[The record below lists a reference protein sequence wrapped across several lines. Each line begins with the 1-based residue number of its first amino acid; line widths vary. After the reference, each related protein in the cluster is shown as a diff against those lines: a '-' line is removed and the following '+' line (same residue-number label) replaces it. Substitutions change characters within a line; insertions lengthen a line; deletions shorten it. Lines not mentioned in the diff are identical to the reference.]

1 MREMLRLLNIIEKS
15 YPEIHQ
21 HGERVSKVL
30 SLFLEY
36 AGINRKIIEQASLAA
51 KVHDVGKAMIP
62 IDILKKEEEG
72 IPFSKEEERIWK
84 KHPKLGLE
92 VINKYYDKVYN
103 TEIII
108 SGVLSHHER
117 YDGSGHPNGIKKYAN
132 YQTTYLISMISQIDN
147 LVKKKGVTIDDAID
161 EIDGDYGNVDPYW
174 ITMFRGFMK
183 NRSNRKK
190 VEKILG

>member
-1 MREMLRLLNIIEKS
+1 MLRLLNIIEKN

-30 SLFLEY
+30 NLFLEY
-36 AGINRKIIEQASLAA
+36 AGISRKIIEQASLAA

-62 IDILKKEEEG
+62 IDILRKEEEG
-72 IPFSKEEERIWK
+72 IPLSQEEKRIWK
-84 KHPKLGLE
+84 EHPRLGLE

-103 TEIII
+103 TEIIV

-132 YQTTYLISMISQIDN
+132 YQTTYVIAMISQIDN

-161 EIDGDYGNVDPYW
+161 EIDRDYGNIDPYW
-174 ITMFRGFMK
+174 ISMFKKFLRNK
-183 NRSNRKK
+183 SNRRK

>member
-1 MREMLRLLNIIEKS
+1 MLRLLNIIEKN
-15 YPEIHQ
+15 YPEIYQ

-84 KHPKLGLE
+84 KHPRLGLE

-103 TEIII
+103 REIIV

-117 YDGSGHPNGIKKYAN
+117 YNGSGHPNGIKKYAN
-132 YQTTYLISMISQIDN
+132 YQTTYVISMISQIDN
-147 LVKKKGVTIDDAID
+147 LVKKKCVTIDDAID
-161 EIDGDYGNVDPYW
+161 KIDRDHGNIDPYW
-174 ITMFRGFMK
+174 ISMFKKFLRNK
-183 NRSNRKK
+183 SNRRK

>member
-1 MREMLRLLNIIEKS
+1 MLRLLNIIEKN

-84 KHPKLGLE
+84 KHPRLGLE

-103 TEIII
+103 REIIV

-132 YQTTYLISMISQIDN
+132 YQTTYVISMISQIDN
-147 LVKKKGVTIDDAID
+147 LVKKKCVTIDDA
-161 EIDGDYGNVDPYW
+161 
-174 ITMFRGFMK
+174 M
-183 NRSNRKK
+183 
-190 VEKILG
+190 

>member
-1 MREMLRLLNIIEKS
+1 MLRLLNIIEKNYS
-15 YPEIHQ
+15 EIYQ

-36 AGINRKIIEQASLAA
+36 AGINREIIEQASLAA

-84 KHPKLGLE
+84 KHPRLGLE

-132 YQTTYLISMISQIDN
+132 YQTTYVISMISQIDN
-147 LVKKKGVTIDDAID
+147 LVKKKCVTIDDAID
-161 EIDGDYGNVDPYW
+161 KIDRDHGNIDPYW
-174 ITMFRGFMK
+174 ISMFKKFLRNK
-183 NRSNRKK
+183 SNRRK

>member
-1 MREMLRLLNIIEKS
+1 MLRLLNIIEKN
-15 YPEIHQ
+15 YPWIHQ

-51 KVHDVGKAMIP
+51 KICDVGKTLLP
-62 IDILKKEEEG
+62 VDILKKEKEG
-72 IPFSKEEERIWK
+72 IPLSQEEKECLK

-92 VINKYYDKVYN
+92 VINKYYDKAYN
-103 TEIII
+103 TEIIV

-117 YDGSGHPNGIKKYAN
+117 YDGKGYPIGIKKYAN
-132 YQTTYLISMISQIDN
+132 YQTTYVISMISQIDN

-161 EIDGDYGNVDPYW
+161 KIDTDNGNIDPYW
-174 ITMFRGFMK
+174 VTMFREFLR
-183 NRSNRKK
+183 NESNRKK
-190 VEKILG
+190 VEEILG

>member
-1 MREMLRLLNIIEKS
+1 MLRLLNIIEKN
-15 YPEIHQ
+15 YPEIYQ

-36 AGINRKIIEQASLAA
+36 AGINWKIIEQASLAA

-84 KHPKLGLE
+84 KHPRLGLE

-132 YQTTYLISMISQIDN
+132 YQTTYVISMISQIDN
-147 LVKKKGVTIDDAID
+147 LVKKKCVTIDDAID
-161 EIDGDYGNVDPYW
+161 KIDRDHGNIDPYW
-174 ITMFRGFMK
+174 ISMFKKFLRNK
-183 NRSNRKK
+183 SNRRK

>member
-1 MREMLRLLNIIEKS
+1 MLRLLNIIEKN
-15 YPEIHQ
+15 YPEIYQ

-36 AGINRKIIEQASLAA
+36 AGINQKIIEQASLAA

-84 KHPKLGLE
+84 KHPRLGLE

-132 YQTTYLISMISQIDN
+132 YQTTYVISMISQIDN
-147 LVKKKGVTIDDAID
+147 LVKKKCVTIDDAID
-161 EIDGDYGNVDPYW
+161 KIDRDHGNIDPYW
-174 ITMFRGFMK
+174 ISMFKKFLRNK
-183 NRSNRKK
+183 SNRRK

>member
-1 MREMLRLLNIIEKS
+1 MLKLLNIIERN

-30 SLFLEY
+30 NLFLEY
-36 AGINRKIIEQASLAA
+36 AGISRKIIEQASLAA
-51 KVHDVGKAMIP
+51 KICDIGKTMLP
-62 IDILKKEEEG
+62 SDILKKEKEG
-72 IPFSKEEERIWK
+72 IPLSQEEKRIWK
-84 KHPKLGLE
+84 EHPRLGLE

-103 TEIII
+103 TEIIV
-108 SGVLSHHER
+108 SGVLSYHER
-117 YDGSGHPNGIKKYAN
+117 YDGKGYPNGIKKYAN

-161 EIDGDYGNVDPYW
+161 KIDRDHGNIDPYW
-174 ITMFRGFMK
+174 ISMFKKFLRNK
-183 NRSNRKK
+183 SNRRK

>member
-1 MREMLRLLNIIEKS
+1 MLRLLNIIEKN
-15 YPEIHQ
+15 YPEIYQ

-36 AGINRKIIEQASLAA
+36 AGINRKIIEQAALAA
-51 KVHDVGKAMIP
+51 KICDVGKTLLP
-62 IDILKKEEEG
+62 VDILKKEKEG
-72 IPFSKEEERIWK
+72 IPLSQEEKECLK

-103 TEIII
+103 TEIIV

-132 YQTTYLISMISQIDN
+132 YQTTYVISMISQIDN

-161 EIDGDYGNVDPYW
+161 RIDMDYGNIDPYW
-174 ITMFRGFMK
+174 ISMFKKFLRNK
-183 NRSNRKK
+183 SNRRK

>member
-1 MREMLRLLNIIEKS
+1 MLRLLNIIEKN
-15 YPEIHQ
+15 YPEIYQ

-36 AGINRKIIEQASLAA
+36 AGINLKIIEQASLAA

-84 KHPKLGLE
+84 KHPRLGLE

-132 YQTTYLISMISQIDN
+132 YQTTYVISMISQIDN
-147 LVKKKGVTIDDAID
+147 LVKKKCVTIDDAID
-161 EIDGDYGNVDPYW
+161 KIDRDHGNIDPYW
-174 ITMFRGFMK
+174 ISMFKKFLRNK
-183 NRSNRKK
+183 SNRRK

>member
-1 MREMLRLLNIIEKS
+1 MLRLLNIIEKNYS
-15 YPEIHQ
+15 EIYQ

-62 IDILKKEEEG
+62 IDILKKEKEG
-72 IPFSKEEERIWK
+72 IPLSQEEKECLK

-103 TEIII
+103 TEIIV

-117 YDGSGHPNGIKKYAN
+117 YDGTGYPIGIKKYAN
-132 YQTTYLISMISQIDN
+132 YQTTYIISLIDQIDN
-147 LVKKKGVTIDDAID
+147 LVKRESFSIDEAID
-161 EIDGDYGNVDPYW
+161 MIDRDHGNVDPYW
-174 ITMFRGFMK
+174 VTMFRGFLRNK
-183 NRSNRKK
+183 SNRRK

>member
-1 MREMLRLLNIIEKS
+1 MLKLLNIIEKN
-15 YPEIHQ
+15 YPWIHQ

-36 AGINRKIIEQASLAA
+36 AGINPKIVQEAALAA
-51 KVHDVGKAMIP
+51 KICDVGKTLLP
-62 IDILKKEEEG
+62 VEILNKEKEG
-72 IPFSKEEERIWK
+72 IHLSQAEKECLK
-84 KHPKLGLE
+84 KHPRLGLE

-103 TEIII
+103 TEIIV

-117 YDGSGHPNGIKKYAN
+117 YDGKGYPNGIKKYAN

-161 EIDGDYGNVDPYW
+161 EIDRDHGNIDPYW
-174 ITMFRGFMK
+174 VETFKRFMRNK
-183 NRSNRKK
+183 SNRRK
-190 VEKILG
+190 VERILG

>member
-1 MREMLRLLNIIEKS
+1 MLRLLNIIEKN

-36 AGINRKIIEQASLAA
+36 AGINPKIVQEAALAA
-51 KVHDVGKAMIP
+51 KICDVGKTLLP
-62 IDILKKEEEG
+62 VEILKKEKKG
-72 IPFSKEEERIWK
+72 IPLSQEEKECLK
-84 KHPKLGLE
+84 KHPRLGLE
-92 VINKYYDKVYN
+92 VINKYYDKAYN
-103 TEIII
+103 TEIIV

-117 YDGSGHPNGIKKYAN
+117 YDGKGYPIGIKKYAN
-132 YQTTYLISMISQIDN
+132 YQTTYVIAMISQIDN

-161 EIDGDYGNVDPYW
+161 EIDRDHGNIDPYW

>member
-1 MREMLRLLNIIEKS
+1 MLKLLNIIEKN
-15 YPEIHQ
+15 YPWIHQ

-36 AGINRKIIEQASLAA
+36 AGINPKIVQEAALAA
-51 KVHDVGKAMIP
+51 KICDVGKTLLPME
-62 IDILKKEEEG
+62 ILKKEKEWIPLSQEE
-72 IPFSKEEERIWK
+72 KECLK

-92 VINKYYDKVYN
+92 VINKYYDKAYN
-103 TEIII
+103 TETIV

-117 YDGSGHPNGIKKYAN
+117 YDGKGYPIGIKKYAN

-161 EIDGDYGNVDPYW
+161 EIDRDHGNIDPYW

>member
-1 MREMLRLLNIIEKS
+1 MLRLLNIIEKN
-15 YPEIHQ
+15 YPEIYQ

-36 AGINRKIIEQASLAA
+36 AGINHELIEQASIAA

-84 KHPKLGLE
+84 KHPRLGLE

-103 TEIII
+103 REY
-108 SGVLSHHER
+108 R
-117 YDGSGHPNGIKKYAN
+117 
-132 YQTTYLISMISQIDN
+132 
-147 LVKKKGVTIDDAID
+147 VTIH
-161 EIDGDYGNVDPYW
+161 
-174 ITMFRGFMK
+174 MRQ
-183 NRSNRKK
+183 
-190 VEKILG
+190 

>member
-1 MREMLRLLNIIEKS
+1 MLRLLNIIEKN
-15 YPEIHQ
+15 YPEIYQ

-84 KHPKLGLE
+84 KHPRLGLE
-92 VINKYYDKVYN
+92 VINKYYD
-103 TEIII
+103 
-108 SGVLSHHER
+108 
-117 YDGSGHPNGIKKYAN
+117 
-132 YQTTYLISMISQIDN
+132 
-147 LVKKKGVTIDDAID
+147 LVKKKCVTIDDAID
-161 EIDGDYGNVDPYW
+161 KIDRDHGNIDPYW
-174 ITMFRGFMK
+174 ISMFKKFLRNK
-183 NRSNRKK
+183 SNRRK

>member
-1 MREMLRLLNIIEKS
+1 MREMLRLLNIIEKN
-15 YPEIHQ
+15 YPEIYQ

-51 KVHDVGKAMIP
+51 KVHDVGKVMIP

-84 KHPKLGLE
+84 KHPRLGLE

-132 YQTTYLISMISQIDN
+132 YQTTYVISMISQIDN
-147 LVKKKGVTIDDAID
+147 LVKKKCVTIDDAID
-161 EIDGDYGNVDPYW
+161 KIDRDHGNIDPYW
-174 ITMFRGFMK
+174 ISMFKKFLRNK
-183 NRSNRKK
+183 SNRRK

>member
-1 MREMLRLLNIIEKS
+1 MLRLLNIIEKNYS
-15 YPEIHQ
+15 EIYQ

-62 IDILKKEEEG
+62 IDILKKEKEG
-72 IPFSKEEERIWK
+72 IPLSQEEKECLK

-103 TEIII
+103 TEIIV

-117 YDGSGHPNGIKKYAN
+117 YDGTGYPIGIKKYAN
-132 YQTTYLISMISQIDN
+132 YQTTYIISLIDQIDN
-147 LVKKKGVTIDDAID
+147 LVKRESFSIDEAID
-161 EIDGDYGNVDPYW
+161 IIDRDHGNVDPYW
-174 ITMFRGFMK
+174 VTMFRGFLRNK
-183 NRSNRKK
+183 SNRRK

>member
-1 MREMLRLLNIIEKS
+1 MNIIEKN
-15 YPEIHQ
+15 YPEIYQ

-84 KHPKLGLE
+84 KHPRLGLE

-132 YQTTYLISMISQIDN
+132 YQTTYVISMISQIDN
-147 LVKKKGVTIDDAID
+147 LVKKKCVTIDDAID
-161 EIDGDYGNVDPYW
+161 KIDRDHGNIDPYW
-174 ITMFRGFMK
+174 ISMFKKFLRNK
-183 NRSNRKK
+183 SNRRK

>member
-1 MREMLRLLNIIEKS
+1 MLRLLNIIEKN
-15 YPEIHQ
+15 YPEIYQ

-84 KHPKLGLE
+84 KHPRLGLE

-132 YQTTYLISMISQIDN
+132 YQTTYVISMISQIDN
-147 LVKKKGVTIDDAID
+147 LVKKKCVTIDDAID
-161 EIDGDYGNVDPYW
+161 KIDRDHCNIDPYW
-174 ITMFRGFMK
+174 ISMFKKFLRNK
-183 NRSNRKK
+183 SNRRK

>member
-1 MREMLRLLNIIEKS
+1 MLRLLNIIEKN
-15 YPEIHQ
+15 YPEIYQ

-36 AGINRKIIEQASLAA
+36 AGINGKIIEQASLAA

-84 KHPKLGLE
+84 KHPRLGLE

-132 YQTTYLISMISQIDN
+132 YQTTYVISMISQIDN
-147 LVKKKGVTIDDAID
+147 LVKKKCVTIDDAID
-161 EIDGDYGNVDPYW
+161 KIDRDHGNIDPYW
-174 ITMFRGFMK
+174 ISMFKKFLRNK
-183 NRSNRKK
+183 SNRRK

>member
-1 MREMLRLLNIIEKS
+1 
-15 YPEIHQ
+15 
-21 HGERVSKVL
+21 
-30 SLFLEY
+30 
-36 AGINRKIIEQASLAA
+36 
-51 KVHDVGKAMIP
+51 MIP

-84 KHPKLGLE
+84 KHPRLGLE

-132 YQTTYLISMISQIDN
+132 YQTTYVISMISQIDN
-147 LVKKKGVTIDDAID
+147 LVKKKCVTIDDAID
-161 EIDGDYGNVDPYW
+161 KIDRDHGNIDPYW
-174 ITMFRGFMK
+174 ISMFKKFLRNK
-183 NRSNRKK
+183 SNRRK